1 MGGDQQDELL
11 KTIMEKYSSLITVV
25 IILVS
30 IALIMILFGIIKSI
44 IDASKAKKL
53 ALAGGPALEEAPVT
67 PVSKSKA
74 APASKTTKAVPVS
87 MTKAAPSKAP
97 AAPAKKPAPAAKEV
111 AKKPEVRKHG

>member
-53 ALAGGPALEEAPVT
+53 ALAGVPALEQEAPVA
-67 PVSKSKA
+67 PVSKSKVA
-74 APASKTTKAVPVS
+74 SASKTKAVSVS
-87 MTKAAPSKAP
+87 KTKAAPSKAP
-97 AAPAKKPAPAAKEV
+97 AASAKKPAPAAKKV

>member
-30 IALIMILFGIIKSI
+30 IALIMILFGVIKTI

-53 ALAGGPALEEAPVT
+53 ALAGAPTEAVPVEEVKVEEPAAKVEAKPVA
-67 PVSKSKA
+67 KA
-74 APASKTTKAVPVS
+74 APKTKKA
-87 MTKAAPSKAP
+87 
-97 AAPAKKPAPAAKEV
+97 EV
-111 AKKPEVRKHG
+111 KKHG